1 MKNSSRIKA
10 GKRSGNPGYRTASPW
25 RAKSQFRMP
34 KQQKKKP
41 AGLGG
46 F

>member
-25 RAKSQFRMP
+25 RYQQAKQVAKNKSQIKNRP
-34 KQQKKKP
+34 
-41 AGLGG
+41 
-46 F
+46 